1 MARLQENECE
11 PLIPCSTCTRSLKS
25 AAVTATN
32 LVESSTMS
40 TGDQPTCLSGEPTS
54 KHVNRKIDIALLP
67 FLSLLYLLNGLDRS
81 NVGNAETQG
90 FTTDIGATPDD
101 LNLAVSLF
109 FITFVLL
116 QPPSA
121 AMGRWLG
128 AKHWITII
136 MIGWGV
142 FTVAHAFIR
151 GRRALIAVR
160 LMIGACEAGFYP
172 TAIAYLSTF
181 YCRYDLAVR
190 IGLFYGQYAI
200 AGAFS
205 GSIAFGIFHLNGT
218 ILKNWQ
224 YLFIIEGGITIVVAF
239 VAWFWLP
246 QGPGSAWFLTNE
258 EQIFVTQRIIK
269 DNAPFIDHEYS
280 NDGIHKKRLTR
291 RDIVE
296 TAKDWKLWFI
306 LVFNICASVPSQAF
320 SVFMPMVVQ
329 GLGYSSIEANLM
341 SVPPFVCGAVG
352 LYLFALSS
360 DHQKERGYHI
370 IMGTCIALVGLVV
383 TVTTQSHSIQ
393 YIGLC
398 ILLFGSYVSA
408 PLTAAW
414 LSGNNPEP
422 GKRSLVLGVNGF
434 GNLAGVIGS
443 QLYKKKHAPRYLT
456 PFYAT
461 LGFVAAALAGY
472 IAYRYI
478 LKATNAKR
486 LAIANS
492 MSAEDVEAERLDRTR
507 YADAKWTFLYGL

>member
-1 MARLQENECE
+1 
-11 PLIPCSTCTRSLKS
+11 
-25 AAVTATN
+25 
-32 LVESSTMS
+32 MS
-40 TGDQPTCLSGEPTS
+40 TGHQLTCAPGEPVS

-121 AMGRWLG
+121 A
-128 AKHWITII
+128 
-136 MIGWGV
+136 IGWGV

-151 GRRALIAVR
+151 GPRALLAVR
-160 LMIGACEAGFYP
+160 LMIGAFESGFYP
-172 TAIAYLSTF
+172 TAIAYLSSF

-205 GSIAFGIFHLNGT
+205 GSI
-218 ILKNWQ
+218 
-224 YLFIIEGGITIVVAF
+224 
-239 VAWFWLP
+239 
-246 QGPGSAWFLTNE
+246 GSAWFLTDE

-269 DNAPFIDHEYS
+269 DNAPFVDHEYG
-280 NDGIHKKRLTR
+280 NDGIQKKRLTR

-329 GLGYSSIEANLM
+329 GLGYSSIGANLM
-341 SVPPFVCGAVG
+341 SVPPFVCGAIG

-360 DHQKERGYHI
+360 DHKKERGYHI
-370 IMGTCIALVGLVV
+370 ITGICIALVGLIV
-383 TVTTQSHSIQ
+383 TVTTQSHSAQ

-398 ILLFGSYVSA
+398 ILLFGSYISA
-408 PLTAAW
+408 PLTVAW

-422 GKRSLVLGVNGF
+422 GKCSLVLGVNGF

-461 LGFVAAALAGY
+461 LGFVATALAGY

-478 LKATNAKR
+478 LKGINAKR
-486 LAIANS
+486 LAMTNS